1 MTTRPLML
9 LLLLGSLASAGVAA
23 PAQTVAAQTVAAQT
37 VAAQTAGGAEIR
49 GVIERQLAAFKR
61 DDADGAFAFA
71 SPGIR
76 RRFGTPETFMDMVR
90 RHYPPVYRSRGVAFG
105 ALRDSPRGLLQEVQ
119 LTGPDGRAVTA
130 VYIMERQ
137 PDGNWKID
145 GVYLLEAPGRTT

>member
-37 VAAQTAGGAEIR
+37 ADGAQIR

-90 RHYPPVYRSRGVAFG
+90 RHYAPLYRPRGVAFG
-105 ALRDSPRGLLQEVQ
+105 ALRDGPRGLLQEVH

-130 VYIMERQ
+130 LYIMERQ
-137 PDGNWKID
+137 PDGSWKID
-145 GVYLLEAPGRTT
+145 GVYLLEDPDLGA